1 MNDDVLF
8 EDFVFLE
15 LLLVLL
21 GDFLYRLGALL
32 GRRRVRN
39 DRRLQSRQTT
49 EACDHHVRKTSS
61 GQNTRT
67 NH

>member
-1 MNDDVLF
+1 MYDNVLF

-49 EACDHHVRKTSS
+49 EAW
-61 GQNTRT
+61 
-67 NH
+67 